1 MQISKRNAEQIV
13 NEISGVIGESIN
25 MMNAQGVIIASSD
38 AARIGTFHEASKKLI
53 DERLDE
59 LVVQDDY
66 EYIGSKPGINLPV
79 VLDNEIVGVIGVTG
93 PYHKVVKY
101 GQIIKKM
108 TEILLLEHAYRQ
120 HKSLSENIR
129 NRFIDEWLCLDTKN
143 INNAMVERGLS
154 LGIDITVSRRI
165 MMLSVFISD
174 ESDITEIQKSFD
186 SAGTIISRILSEDK
200 NSIILKS
207 TANIICAVS
216 ANNDAAMLRLAN
228 RIKSEAE
235 HWDKVTLAIGIDAQ
249 VSNYTLIHNAYLK
262 AAKAL
267 RACLRTPD
275 KEIRFY
281 NNINMEIFT
290 GELSEAVKEEYI
302 RRIFKG
308 YTPKEIAAWI
318 TVLEVFYKEEGSIT
332 LTAQKL
338 FIHKNTLQYKLK
350 KLKEKT
356 GYDPRSIH
364 YSSLYYNAMYFYR
377 DIQEI
382 FDDIVEKH

>member
-25 MMNAQGVIIASSD
+25 MMNEQGVIIASTD

-59 LVVQDDY
+59 LVIQNDR

-143 INNAMVERGLS
+143 VNNAMVERGSS
-154 LGIDITVSRRI
+154 LGIDITVLRRI
-165 MMLSVFISD
+165 MILSVFISD
-174 ESDITEIQKSFD
+174 ESDITETQKSFD
-186 SAGTIISRILSEDK
+186 SAGIIISRILSEDK
-200 NSIILKS
+200 NSIILTS

-216 ANNDAAMLRLAN
+216 ANNDAAMLQLAN
-228 RIKSEAE
+228 RIKAEVE

-267 RACLRTPD
+267 QACLRTPD

-290 GELSEAVKEEYI
+290 SELSEAVKEEYI

-308 YTPKEIAAWI
+308 YTPKEITEWI
-318 TVLEVFYKEEGSIT
+318 AVLEVFYREEGSIT

-356 GYDPRSIH
+356 GYDPRSIR

-377 DIQEI
+377 DVQE
-382 FDDIVEKH
+382 FFEDIVDNH